1 MRTGRGL
8 EFGLPLY
15 SAARKLS
22 VLHGVPREVAGLP
35 AKTKST
41 HRE

>member
-1 MRTGRGL
+1 MKTGRGL

-35 AKTKST
+35 GQN
-41 HRE
+41 